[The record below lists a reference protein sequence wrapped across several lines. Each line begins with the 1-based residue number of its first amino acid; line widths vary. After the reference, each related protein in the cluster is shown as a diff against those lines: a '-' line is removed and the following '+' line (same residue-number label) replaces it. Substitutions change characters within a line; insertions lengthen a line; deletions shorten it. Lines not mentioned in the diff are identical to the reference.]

1 MDILV
6 KAAAVA
12 IVSAILALIVKKSN
26 AELSL
31 ILGISAGI
39 AIMAGASGLIS
50 GILNFIYELADD
62 AGISRALFSPVLK
75 TLGLSIIGKL
85 TSDICKDAGQ
95 SAASSAV
102 EFCTVAAALVI
113 SMPLM
118 RAVLEM
124 LRNLT

>member
-12 IVSAILALIVKKSN
+12 IVAAILALIVKKSN

-31 ILGISAGI
+31 LLGIAAGI
-39 AIMAGASGLIS
+39 AIMAGASGLI
-50 GILNFIYELADD
+50 GDILGFIYELADG

-85 TSDICKDAGQ
+85 TADICKDAGQ
-95 SAASSAV
+95 AAAASAI
-102 EFCTVAAALVI
+102 EFCTVAAALVVA
-113 SMPLM
+113 MPLM

-124 LRNLT
+124 LRGLT